1 MMSEAYEKPI
11 ALIRVTIGYHDLH
24 DRIRIDGATVEGSSV
39 RLWVTQRL
47 ARRLALYFIQAGSV
61 AVLKNDMSS
70 KDCTHNDELSDAE
83 EPVACHIDDPEFL
96 VNSIDVTQRQDD
108 KVLLFKSDG
117 AGVCAMFC
125 LPNAAT
131 DMWLTGL
138 TECFKIADWSPI
150 AAEAKGQIDSGSLS
164 TTIH

>member
-47 ARRLALYFIQAGSV
+47 ARRLALYFVQAGSV
-61 AVLKNDMSS
+61 AALNNDMSS
-70 KDCTHNDELSDAE
+70 KDCSHDDEPSDAE
-83 EPVACHIDDPEFL
+83 EPVARHIDGPEFL
-96 VNSIDVTQRQDD
+96 VNSIDVTQREED
-108 KVLLFKSDG
+108 KVLLFKSEDV
-117 AGVCAMFC
+117 GVRAMFC
-125 LPNAAT
+125 LPNAAA
-131 DMWLTGL
+131 DMWLAGL
-138 TECFKIADWSPI
+138 TKCFKMADWSPI
-150 AAEAKGQIDSGSLS
+150 AAEVKGQIGSHSVS